1 MATIIDRIRAFL
13 RGPQGERL
21 IRQAGEQLRKPD
33 NQRRLRQ
40 LAQRLRQRGG
50 R

>member
-1 MATIIDRIRAFL
+1 VPTVIERLRAFL
-13 RGPQGERL
+13 RSPQGQRL
-21 IRQAGEQLRKPD
+21 ARQARDQLSKPE

-40 LAQRLRQRGG
+40 LAQRLRQR

>member
-1 MATIIDRIRAFL
+1 MATIAERLRAFL
-13 RGPQGERL
+13 RSPQGQRL
-21 IRQAGEQLRKPD
+21 TRQARDQLSKPE

-40 LAQRLRQRGG
+40 LAQRLRQR

>member
-1 MATIIDRIRAFL
+1 MATIIERLRAFL
-13 RGPQGERL
+13 RSSQGQRL
-21 IRQAGEQLRKPD
+21 SRQARDQLRKPD

-40 LAQRLRQRGG
+40 LAQRLRQR

>member
-1 MATIIDRIRAFL
+1 MASMIDRIRAFL
-13 RGPQGERL
+13 RSPQGQQL
-21 IRQAGEQLRKPD
+21 TRQARDQLRNPD

-40 LAQRLRQRGG
+40 LAQRLRQR

>member
-1 MATIIDRIRAFL
+1 MATIIERIRAFL
-13 RGPQGERL
+13 RSPQGQRL
-21 IRQAGEQLRKPD
+21 TRQARDQLRKPD

-40 LAQRLRQRGG
+40 IAQRLRQR

>member
-13 RGPQGERL
+13 RSPQGQRL
-21 IRQAGEQLRKPD
+21 PGQARDQLRKPD

-40 LAQRLRQRGG
+40 LAQRLRQR

>member
-1 MATIIDRIRAFL
+1 MATIAERIRAFL
-13 RGPQGERL
+13 RSPQGQRL
-21 IRQAGEQLRKPD
+21 ARQARDQLSKPE

-40 LAQRLRQRGG
+40 LAQRLRQR

>member
-1 MATIIDRIRAFL
+1 VPTVIERLRAFL
-13 RGPQGERL
+13 RSPQGQRL
-21 IRQAGEQLRKPD
+21 TRQAQDQLRKPD

-40 LAQRLRQRGG
+40 LAQRLRQR